1 MRLNFSLLKRPPI
14 KEESNMKRIKNFIKR
29 KIDASS
35 TQMEVFSG
43 ISGAGKN
50 SRATHFGKASLML
63 GILLEAIEPV
73 VSFAIVIVLA
83 CVPTFAQTGG
93 TVFGQD
99 QSMVPNAV
107 RQTIIF
113 LAGIAFLVGAG
124 TIIWG
129 AFQYSRRQECMNC
142 FIGGGF
148 LMVIGGV
155 ISLISYLASGRA
167 VTVDR
172 TLN

>member
-1 MRLNFSLLKRPPI
+1 
-14 KEESNMKRIKNFIKR
+14 MKRIQEFINRKR
-29 KIDASS
+29 DESLIQ
-35 TQMEVFSG
+35 TEVFSR
-43 ISGAGKN
+43 ISGVEKE
-50 SRATHFGKASLML
+50 SRATRFGKTSLL
-63 GILLEAIEPV
+63 VGILLEAIEPV
-73 VSFAIVIVLA
+73 LTLVIVMAIA
-83 CVPTFAQTGG
+83 CVPAFAQTGG

-129 AFQYSRRQECMNC
+129 AFQYSRRQECMHC

-155 ISLISYLASGRA
+155 IALISYLASGRA